1 MEANFLNLIISWQQ
15 KKKKQTIQIILFYM
29 FIYIYVC
36 FYIYTLTGYFIAY
49 TCYIPH
55 YCIS

>member
-15 KKKKQTIQIILFYM
+15 KTDNSDYFIL
-29 FIYIYVC
+29 YVYLYLC
-36 FYIYTLTGYFIAY
+36 VFLYTLTGRFIAY